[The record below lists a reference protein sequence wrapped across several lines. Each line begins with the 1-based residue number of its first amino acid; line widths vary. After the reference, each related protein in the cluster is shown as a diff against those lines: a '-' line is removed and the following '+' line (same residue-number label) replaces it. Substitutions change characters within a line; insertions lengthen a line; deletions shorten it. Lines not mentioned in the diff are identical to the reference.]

1 MASYFGM
8 PKYGIIFVKT
18 KWQEKCHLKRMPS
31 FKTVSEHCKC
41 PVVDEQLPRHETSR
55 DTSDMI
61 LRGKQTALVLYAT
74 FTLF

>member
-1 MASYFGM
+1 MASYFDF
-8 PKYGIIFVKT
+8 FVKT

-41 PVVDEQLPRHETSR
+41 PVVDEQVPRHETSR

-74 FTLF
+74 FSLF